1 MNVSNHN
8 FFYAETFEILEK
20 LNHQPTLNFYQ
31 EHREKFIK
39 YVEQPFEQLV
49 NQVASELPPQI
60 TDQLNIQIG
69 NFSYPQWRWYE
80 HSFYCAYPESI
91 DDTQLFIA
99 INHCSLVFGLFI
111 GSEPD
116 KKKFIRNF
124 RYLYRYNS
132 EVKELI
138 TKDGLEQVCTI
149 CDSDKLSESDCTIE
163 SLPNDTFSNASKDIN
178 SIKSIVFIKKT
189 QVLSLDNK
197 DIVTKIRNEF
207 ERIFPLFLMG
217 KFSNARQEII
227 NYIQPREPVYQQLS
241 LPFFELRLPLSYRDN
256 LLVSNTNIKFYKK
269 VSLKLAYTLT
279 QFIDD
284 TMLEREIVVSW
295 LKAIE
300 RKKQLILYGSP
311 GTGKTFIA
319 EKLAQHLIGGSNGFS
334 ELVQFHPAYSYED
347 FIQGIRPQNKDGQL
361 SYSMVPGRFLEF
373 CKKAESRE
381 GICVLIIDEINR
393 ANLAQVFGELMYL
406 LEYRDKEIPLA
417 GGNTFRIPSNVRIIG
432 TMNTADRSIAL
443 VDHALRRRFAFIEI
457 RPNYDVLRN
466 YHEKRNTGFAVDGL
480 IQVLQKLNQAIADK
494 NYELGISFFLTEKL
508 AEDIEDI
515 WKMEIEPYLEEY
527 FFDKLEKVDEF
538 RWDKIKQ
545 QVIP

>member
-1 MNVSNHN
+1 ML
-8 FFYAETFEILEK
+8 TEK
-20 LNHQPTLNFYQ
+20 LAEFVRLFEEFVNSYPYTPKGLNHKSAYDKQRQQGRWNFEQIVNSNMPKRELTKPILLKLLPYTDSPENQQRGAWIHHAPAFATDVRIRFEAQGWEPKDWQDIAQAILNFIRQ
-31 EHREKFIK
+31 CNDEPSQLSAACREFCK
-39 YVEQPFEQLV
+39 
-49 NQVASELPPQI
+49 LPY
-60 TDQLNIQIG
+60 
-69 NFSYPQWRWYE
+69 S
-80 HSFYCAYPESI
+80 
-91 DDTQLFIA
+91 
-99 INHCSLVFGLFI
+99 
-111 GSEPD
+111 
-116 KKKFIRNF
+116 KKFQTGMITPILNALRPDEFLLINTRSRLVINYFADTSYGDELTDYPDINF
-124 RYLYRYNS
+124 TGHELI
-132 EVKELI
+132 KELA
-138 TKDGLEQVCTI
+138 KEMHQSGVPALRDDDLFDMFCHWLV
-149 CDSDKLSESDCTIE
+149 
-163 SLPNDTFSNASKDIN
+163 
-178 SIKSIVFIKKT
+178 SIK
-189 QVLSLDNK
+189 
-197 DIVTKIRNEF
+197 
-207 ERIFPLFLMG
+207 
-217 KFSNARQEII
+217 
-227 NYIQPREPVYQQLS
+227 NYYFGVPFVISMNLPVY
-241 LPFFELRLPLSYRDN
+241 
-256 LLVSNTNIKFYKK
+256 NIRQC
-269 VSLKLAYTLT
+269 T
-279 QFIDD
+279 QDTGFHTAIID
-284 TMLEREIVVSW
+284 RWVA
-295 LKAIE
+295 AIQ
-300 RKKQLILYGSP
+300 RKKQAIFYGSP

-319 EKLAQHLIGGSNGFS
+319 EKLAQHLIGGSNGLS

-361 SYSMVPGRFLEF
+361 TYSMVPGRFLEF

-480 IQVLQKLNQAIADK
+480 IKVLEELNQAIADK